1 MEYTDREKKAIN
13 DINKELTDEDRREY
27 MSKWFADDL
36 DIIIKLL
43 ERLKDEVKKLDKDNN
58 ELKRIYKNTAEHL
71 EKIGNTELS
80 DYFYAQIGLVPT
92 FYVGD
97 IIDYYVEYYKQKE
110 IIKELQLN
118 IKDLKSKTQ
127 IISPLYVKENYVPKE
142 VIREKIKELERYIYT
157 GKNAPQDFLQYRV
170 KAKIQGYKEL
180 LGE

>member
-1 MEYTDREKKAIN
+1 
-13 DINKELTDEDRREY
+13 
-27 MSKWFADDL
+27 MSKV
-36 DIIIKLL
+36 
-43 ERLKDEVKKLDKDNN
+43 DEVFSKIEYEKIEDPKILKYENIKKN
-58 ELKRIYKNTAEHL
+58 KRIYFIKRTVRCSFYAEHL